1 MKHVPHVE
9 NTDDIIDIFLI
20 NRESRVVCFLHNEIQ
35 CFLKRD
41 LPVQRKDSRAV
52 RHDIRRHFIIELE
65 DIRDHL
71 RLTGL

>member
-9 NTDDIIDIFLI
+9 NTDDIIDIFLV

-35 CFLKRD
+35 RFLKRD

-52 RHDIRRHFIIELE
+52 RHDIRRHFIIELK

>member
-9 NTDDIIDIFLI
+9 NTDDIVDIFLV

-35 CFLKRD
+35 RFLKRN

>member
-9 NTDDIIDIFLI
+9 NTDDIVDIFLI
-20 NRESRVVCFLHNEIQ
+20 NRESRVVCFLHNKIQ
-35 CFLKRD
+35 RFLKRD

-52 RHDIRRHFIIELE
+52 RHDILRHFIIELE

>member
-9 NTDDIIDIFLI
+9 NTDDIVDIFLI

-35 CFLKRD
+35 RFLKRD

-71 RLTGL
+71 RLAGL

>member
-9 NTDDIIDIFLI
+9 NTDDIIDIFLV
-20 NRESRVVCFLHNEIQ
+20 NRESRVICFLHNEIQ
-35 CFLKRD
+35 RFLKRD
-41 LPVQRKDSRAV
+41 LPVQRKDSCAV

>member
-9 NTDDIIDIFLI
+9 NTDDIVDIFLV
-20 NRESRVVCFLHNEIQ
+20 NRESRVICFLHNEIQ
-35 CFLKRD
+35 RFLKRD

-52 RHDIRRHFIIELE
+52 RHDILRHFIIELE

>member
-9 NTDDIIDIFLI
+9 NTDDIIDIFLV
-20 NRESRVVCFLHNEIQ
+20 NRESRVICFLHNEIQ
-35 CFLKRD
+35 RFLKRD

-52 RHDIRRHFIIELE
+52 RHDIRRHFIIELK

>member
-9 NTDDIIDIFLI
+9 NTDDIIDIFLV
-20 NRESRVVCFLHNEIQ
+20 NRESRVICFLHNEIQ
-35 CFLKRD
+35 RFLKRD